1 MTIKVPALPL
11 EAGDKDAGQ
20 GGGQPI
26 SRGGGGGHRDPPA
39 AAASTSAADCI
50 PKEGLVIPL
59 FGGRHAVR
67 PPLN

>member
-50 PKEGLVIPL
+50 PKEGL
-59 FGGRHAVR
+59 
-67 PPLN
+67 